1 MTAGSG
7 VRSGGDW
14 GGVWLGLALS
24 SLAAFQMLKLPP
36 ALPILI
42 DAYGYD
48 RATAGGLVA
57 IYALSGLVLSVAA
70 GGLAA
75 RRPGLTTNGS
85 LACFAAGNLV
95 TLAAPEIA
103 WLNLLARAVE
113 GLAYA
118 VFAIAGPA
126 IANRCAADRD
136 LPFVAGV
143 VAIWVPVG
151 QIVALAAG
159 FLFFEAHGWRPLWQ
173 LSLLLTLGMA
183 VWLRFR
189 RATVE
194 DALAGLARTAKDGAG
209 PERRERTILWFSG
222 VVFALWGG
230 QYIAFMTWLPDYM
243 VERFALGAGEAAA
256 VNALS
261 VVGVL
266 SGCLGVGWLLRRG
279 APLGA
284 VFAGATAVQAAVWF
298 AAPHLGPSA
307 GLAAVIVYG
316 VASGAPSTCLFA
328 VPGRLLGGR
337 GAGPAAFAP
346 LMAGRNLG
354 ILAAPVVAG
363 WLIGWQGWSAFAWVF
378 GATTLAAAA
387 AGVAMAL
394 AVARRGTPR

>member
-7 VRSGGDW
+7 ARSDGDW

-36 ALPILI
+36 ALPLLI
-42 DAYGYD
+42 EAYGYD
-48 RATAGGLVA
+48 RVTAGGLVSV
-57 IYALSGLVLSVAA
+57 YALSGLVLSVAA

-75 RRPGLTTNGS
+75 RRPGPVVGGS
-85 LACFAAGNLV
+85 LACFVAGNLV
-95 TLAAPEIA
+95 TLAAPQVA

-126 IANRCAADRD
+126 IANRRAADRD

-159 FLFFEAHGWRPLWQ
+159 FLFFETHGWRPLWW

-183 VWLRFR
+183 AWLWAR
-189 RATVE
+189 RATVA
-194 DALAGLARTAKDGAG
+194 DALGGLTRAAGGEG
-209 PERRERTILWFSG
+209 PGPRERLVLWFSG
-222 VVFALWGG
+222 AVFALWGG
-230 QYIAFMTWLPDYM
+230 QYIAFMTWLPDYT

-261 VVGVL
+261 VAGVL
-266 SGCLGVGWLLRRG
+266 LSCLGAGWLLRRG

-284 VFAGATAVQAAVWF
+284 VFAGASAVQAAVWF
-298 AAPHLGPSA
+298 AAPHLGPWA
-307 GLAAVIVYG
+307 GLAAVAVYG
-316 VASGAPSTCLFA
+316 VVSGAPPTCLFA
-328 VPGRLLGGR
+328 APGRLLGGR

-354 ILAAPVVAG
+354 VLAAPVAAG
-363 WLIGWQGWSAFAWVF
+363 WLIGWQGWPALAWVF
-378 GATTLAAAA
+378 GAATLAAAA
-387 AGVAMAL
+387 AGAAMAL
-394 AVARRGTPR
+394 AVARAGRPR